1 VGREED
7 EVGVFLACVEGV
19 SFVEALIYELIES
32 LGGVVGENLFA
43 TGGATLSLLGLEVRA
58 AVLQKRIR
66 VPAHPNS
73 VMGAAILAAAGFHE
87 EPVGKW
93 SSRMVRI
100 LRTIEPSDSRMSY
113 YRDRLAIFREHCY
126 QGLP

>member
-1 VGREED
+1 M
-7 EVGVFLACVEGV
+7 
-19 SFVEALIYELIES
+19 EALIYELIES

-73 VMGAAILAAAGFHE
+73 AMGAAILAAAGFHE

>member
-1 VGREED
+1 MENGEIVTTPDFQGTHCHPED
-7 EVGVFLACVEGV
+7 IFSTHHLMRV
-19 SFVEALIYELIES
+19 SAQPDESVIAL
-32 LGGVVGENLFA
+32 
-43 TGGATLSLLGLEVRA
+43 
-58 AVLQKRIR
+58 LQKRIR

-73 VMGAAILAAAGFHE
+73 AMGAAILAAAGFHE

-126 QGLP
+126 RGLP